1 MSLFGL
7 IDWLLLS
14 QAFEGGHFKKLK
26 FVFPIGSTPATPRRL
41 AIDFRQTPPPF
52 AVLVGAVGASRQFL
66 TSFRSAAALGRPWR
80 TYFGRG
86 EATSFWKRGSL
97 RSGSNIGSS
106 RSNAGVS
113 GGFAARGA
121 SYGIESS
128 LVKVEM
134 ERSCSPMRA
143 ATRARMSSG
152 LGPVS
157 ASLSIGIML

>member
-1 MSLFGL
+1 MPL
-7 IDWLLLS
+7 IILRRAGAD
-14 QAFEGGHFKKLK
+14 ADGGG
-26 FVFPIGSTPATPRRL
+26 P
-41 AIDFRQTPPPF
+41 
-52 AVLVGAVGASRQFL
+52 
-66 TSFRSAAALGRPWR
+66 
-80 TYFGRG
+80 YFGAE

-97 RSGSNIGSS
+97 RSGSNIGSN

-128 LVKVEM
+128 FSKVEM
-134 ERSCSPMRA
+134 ERSGSPMRA

-157 ASLSIGIML
+157 ASFSIGNHRDRALGQSQCSGVVTKTHVCKREISHAEQNFQAVL